1 MPMMNNNIG
10 HFDDTTL
17 TKVFVGG
24 LAWETKKEALREYFE
39 KFGEILEA
47 IIIYDK
53 ITGKSKGYGFVTFKK
68 KEAAKKAC
76 DESIMII
83 NGCKANC
90 NLASLGARRPTRSSS
105 STIFSTP
112 TTIPPPQSQGGS
124 KGGALRNCNE
134 VQCYF
139 PIGTPAPASPFHH
152 QPVPFYGYRPTY
164 ITPEMNYTHN
174 YNYNQKLSYNNG
186 QLSHI
191 IYPRYATVCTNT
203 WFQMYPLYDNHRS
216 ESMIL
221 PTQIYHPT
229 IPSYFPILPPTIN
242 PNTGSVGRGERFK
255 RWV

>member
-1 MPMMNNNIG
+1 MMNNNIG
-10 HFDDTTL
+10 HFGDTTL

-53 ITGKSKGYGFVTFKK
+53 ITGKSKGYGFVTFMEA
-68 KEAAKKAC
+68 EAAKKAC
-76 DESIMII
+76 EKSTTII
-83 NGCKANC
+83 DGRRANC
-90 NLASLGARRPTRSSS
+90 NLASLGARRSTRSSS
-105 STIFSTP
+105 STISSTP
-112 TTIPPPQSQGGS
+112 TTTTPQSQGGP
-124 KGGALRNCNE
+124 KVGALRNCNE

-139 PIGTPAPASPFHH
+139 PIGTPAPATASSFHH
-152 QPVPFYGYRPTY
+152 QVVPFYGCRPTY

-174 YNYNQKLSYNNG
+174 YIYNQKPSYNNNG
-186 QLSHI
+186 HFPHI
-191 IYPRYATVCTNT
+191 IYPRYATMRANT
-203 WFQMYPLYDNHRS
+203 WFPMYPLYDNHRS

-242 PNTGSVGRGERFK
+242 PNTGGNGR
-255 RWV
+255 W